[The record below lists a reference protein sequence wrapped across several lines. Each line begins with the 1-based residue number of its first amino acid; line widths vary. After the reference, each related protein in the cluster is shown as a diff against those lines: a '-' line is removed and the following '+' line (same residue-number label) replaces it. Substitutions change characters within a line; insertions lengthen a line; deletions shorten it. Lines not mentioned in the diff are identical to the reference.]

1 MSLGRLPWTG
11 SWQGHPTAWRPG
23 ARRRVRAV
31 GRGGRDPRGWVS
43 GPPRGNKM
51 LSAAA
56 DPRIWPQRGAR
67 EPCRPSWP
75 EEEAGNEIW
84 GEAVFGVLLV
94 GVDGEGILSL
104 CIDSSTLLAICY
116 TLVVEDEFIRRMIGL

>member
-1 MSLGRLPWTG
+1 
-11 SWQGHPTAWRPG
+11 
-23 ARRRVRAV
+23 
-31 GRGGRDPRGWVS
+31 
-43 GPPRGNKM
+43 M

-56 DPRIWPQRGAR
+56 DPRLWPQRGAR